1 MDPEENGLC
10 HRAGTESS
18 YQLGAPDIDSW
29 YGNDTDIDN
38 IIVNAFFAGDEFC
51 ALHPRY
57 VEPQLLS
64 SHTNLGK
71 KKNQIC
77 RETASGDYANAE
89 LANETVVEANWGCI
103 DHCFGCEFR
112 VKNVPFSQCHPFS
125 EGVHL
130 KFTTS
135 TFKV

>member
-1 MDPEENGLC
+1 M
-10 HRAGTESS
+10 SS
-18 YQLGAPDIDSW
+18 LLDSW
-29 YGNDTDIDN
+29 HGNDTDIDN
-38 IIVNAFFAGDEFC
+38 VIVNTFFAGDEFC
-51 ALHPRY
+51 TLHPRY

-71 KKNQIC
+71 RKSQIC
-77 RETASGDYANAE
+77 RETASGDFANAE

>member
-1 MDPEENGLC
+1 MKNSTL
-10 HRAGTESS
+10 
-18 YQLGAPDIDSW
+18 DSW

-71 KKNQIC
+71 KKNQ
-77 RETASGDYANAE
+77 
-89 LANETVVEANWGCI
+89 GCFLHHGSWNI
-103 DHCFGCEFR
+103 
-112 VKNVPFSQCHPFS
+112 NP
-125 EGVHL
+125 
-130 KFTTS
+130 
-135 TFKV
+135 